1 MSKAKKK
8 LIKSIHIK
16 TTVILIIYLLLSHF
30 ILITSLANKNIFIS
44 FLIPLLFGV
53 ISSVTFLYLFSH
65 EDFFHFIKNLENKE
79 KENEKKYLKKFMHF
93 GKILT
98 CILIS
103 LIGGPIFLAL
113 TARFLFPKSHYKYQI
128 VIISNTIATIILIAS
143 AKSFLRMIL

>member
-8 LIKSIHIK
+8 LIKAIHLK
-16 TTVILIIYLLLSHF
+16 TTVILIVYLLLSHF
-30 ILITSLANKNIFIS
+30 ILISSLANKNIFIS
-44 FLIPLLFGV
+44 FLLPLLFGGL
-53 ISSVTFLYLFSH
+53 SSVTFLYLFSH
-65 EDFFHFIKNLENKE
+65 EDFFHFIKNLEEKE
-79 KENEKKYLKKFMHF
+79 KKNEEKYLKRFMHF

-113 TARFLFPKSHYKYQI
+113 TVRFLFPKSHHRYRI
-128 VIISNTIATIILIAS
+128 AIISNTIATIILISS